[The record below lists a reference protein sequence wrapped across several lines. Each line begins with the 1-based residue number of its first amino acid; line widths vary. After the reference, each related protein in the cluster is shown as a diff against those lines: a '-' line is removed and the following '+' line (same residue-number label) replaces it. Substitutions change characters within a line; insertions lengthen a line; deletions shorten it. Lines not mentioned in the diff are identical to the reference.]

1 MYICTYF
8 FMSEFNL
15 KEVIKTEYVKC
26 SRDAS
31 YFLSKYCFIQHPK
44 RGRMLFNLYPFQRKV
59 VKLWDKHDY
68 TIINKS
74 RQLGISTLVAGY
86 ALWMMI
92 FQPDKNVLCIATKQD
107 TARNLIKKVQFMYG
121 QLPSW
126 LRVEALED
134 NKLSLRLENGS
145 EIKAAT
151 ATGSSARSEAVS
163 LLIIDEAAFIE
174 RVEEIWGSAQQTLA
188 NQGKCIVV
196 STPYNTGNWFHRTY
210 TEAET
215 STNPDNSFLPI
226 RLPWNVHPERD
237 EEWRRNQEKLLGD
250 PKVAAQELDAEFS
263 TSGDMVFLSEWLKP
277 IEDSTIVEPVEKRG
291 VDKGLWIWEQVDY
304 AKDYIICADSSR
316 GDGKDYSAAQVI
328 DPETNEQIA
337 EYRGMLSPK
346 EFGYFLVALATEYNN
361 ALLVVENN
369 NMGWATL
376 DTIISRGYDNLY
388 YSLRGG
394 EATNADQYF
403 NSYEN
408 TDKIVPGLNMSM
420 RMRPLIINK
429 FREYVAERG
438 TIIKSKRLLEEMKVF
453 IWKNGRP
460 EAQYGYNDDLIMSY
474 AMGMYLRDTSLK
486 YQQQNLDLTRQVL
499 GNIQSSR
506 APQQSGIYSN
516 RNGYLPNPYEFKTTH
531 GQKESLTWLL

>member
-1 MYICTYF
+1 
-8 FMSEFNL
+8 MSEFNL
-15 KEVIKTEYVKC
+15 REVVRNEYVKC

-86 ALWMMI
+86 ALHMMT
-92 FQPDKNVLCIATKQD
+92 FQPDKNILCIATKQD

-126 LRVEALED
+126 LRVEAAED
-134 NKLSLRLENGS
+134 NKLSLRFVNGS

-151 ATGSSARSEAVS
+151 ATGTSARSEAVS
-163 LLIIDEAAFIE
+163 LLIIDEASFIE
-174 RVEEIWGSAQQTLA
+174 RVEEVWTSAQQTLA
-188 NQGKCIVV
+188 HQGKCIVI

-215 STNPDNSFLPI
+215 ATNPDNSFLPI
-226 RLPWNVHPERD
+226 KLPWHVHPERD
-237 EEWRRNQEKLLGD
+237 EEWRKNQEILLGD
-250 PKVAAQELDAEFS
+250 PKIAAQELDAEFAS
-263 TSGDMVFLSEWLKP
+263 SGDMVFLSEWLKP
-277 IEDSTIVEPVEKRG
+277 IEDSTIVEPMEKRG

-304 AKDYIICADSSR
+304 AKDYIVCCDVSR

-328 DPETNEQIA
+328 DPETNEQVA
-337 EYRGMLSPK
+337 EYKGMLSPK

-394 EATNADQYF
+394 ESGNVDQYF

-408 TDKIVPGLNMSM
+408 TDKLTPGFGMSM
-420 RMRPLIINK
+420 KMRPLIINK

-460 EAQYGYNDDLIMSY
+460 EAQYGYNDDLIISY

-499 GNIQSSR
+499 GSIQSSR
-506 APQQSGIYSN
+506 APQQVGAYSN
-516 RNGYLPNPYEFKTTH
+516 RNGYTPNPYEFQTAH
-531 GQKESLTWLL
+531 GQKESLAWLL